1 MIGARFLAFV
11 DDNVQARIAGVPRHA
26 RGFLVVET
34 ARTHTD
40 CKPGTNPT
48 ALRIEILRRP
58 PGLQKDVVE
67 EVFCLAALADDP
79 DRETEQEGGMTRV
92 QRCQGLPIA
101 LRHGPDQAGVLGVVR
116 RWAALHLVATYHGFG
131 LAAARGKCRCLL
143 RDAVRAEATERT
155 WTQGVQLARDQRV
168 VGRGK
173 SGGELQLDVR
183 VPGKPT
189 PFHVVLNPEHEE
201 WECDCTSKEAVCSHV
216 VAAVL
221 ATDQSGGEMP
231 TSKRAAATVR
241 YLLEPDP
248 AGVKVTREL
257 VLDDSSQILKGSIMS
272 MIASGKAGA
281 IATEDYDIVVDR
293 LLGER
298 STRPITGE
306 KLDLLLG
313 ALAEAKDIRW
323 RGEKVSTSKEPVMP
337 RAVVD
342 DYQEGVRVQI
352 IPDPA
357 VAEVA
362 AVGMVLTHDSVL
374 RPIGAVD
381 LSGARLEKLPQQ
393 FDVGKK
399 AVPELLQ
406 KTIPALA
413 QRIEIDVRA
422 KRLPKLGAKEEPRMQ
437 MDVSQ
442 DGDTLTVF
450 PTLVY
455 GDPPRAR
462 VDGRTLV
469 HLNGALPI
477 RDEDTERQLV
487 HRLRDELN
495 LVPGRRVSL
504 VGREAFVMQQGLS
517 GWLRFDARSASA
529 AKLATLDVRLGIEG
543 NKLDVELYGTDGT
556 TTASVTA
563 ALRAWQAG
571 IDVVPLSGGG
581 WGRVPKE
588 WFDQHGERL
597 ADLLASRTGD
607 KKVPLYALPDLAKL
621 AAELDQPPPPE
632 LERLRPLLAGFEGI
646 PHATAEPGFVGELR
660 PYQQSGIDWLVF
672 CREAGLGCVLA
683 DDMGL
688 GKTIQALAVIP
699 SKEKTLV
706 VCPKSVLFNW
716 MAEIQKFRPDLRV
729 STYAGTR
736 RALDT
741 SADLV
746 LTSYP
751 ILRNDIDEI
760 GSVAWDAVILDES
773 QTIKNPD
780 SQVAR
785 AAYKLKGSW
794 KVTLSGTPVENRLDE
809 LWSQLHFTNPGLLG
823 GRGDFLE
830 RWAEPINLGDR
841 GAAARLRERIRP
853 FVLRRLKKDV
863 AKELPPRT
871 DAIMYVEL
879 EENERVTYDAIRAAT
894 QREIVKMLEQ
904 GGGVMQALEA
914 LLRLRQ
920 AACHTALLPGGLRT
934 GPAPQSS
941 SKMERLMDALAD
953 AVADGHRALVFS
965 QWTSLLDLIEPHL
978 NATNT
983 KFVRLDGSTQDRAAV
998 VNEFQA
1004 ETGPPVMLL
1013 SLKAGGTGLNLTAA
1027 DHVFLV
1033 DPWWNPAVED
1043 QAADRAHRIGQDK
1056 PVMVYRMVAR
1066 DTVEER
1072 ILELQAKK
1080 RNLADAALS
1089 EAGGATAITRDD
1101 LLALL
1106 A

>member
-1 MIGARFLAFV
+1 V
-11 DDNVQARIAGVPRHA
+11 
-26 RGFLVVET
+26 
-34 ARTHTD
+34 
-40 CKPGTNPT
+40 
-48 ALRIEILRRP
+48 
-58 PGLQKDVVE
+58 
-67 EVFCLAALADDP
+67 
-79 DRETEQEGGMTRV
+79 TRV
-92 QRCQGLPIA
+92 QACQGVSVA
-101 LRHGPDQAGVLGVVR
+101 LCHRGDQDGIVRVVR
-116 RWAALHLVATYHGFG
+116 GWRSRLHLEATYHGFG
-131 LAAARGKCRCLL
+131 LPAARGKRPVLL
-143 RDAVRAEATERT
+143 LKDAVRAEATERT

-168 VGRGK
+168 TGK
-173 SGGELQLDVR
+173 ATSGGELEFAVR
-183 VPGKPT
+183 VPTKPT
-189 PFHVVLNPEHEE
+189 PFHVVLNPTHEE
-201 WECDCTSKEAVCSHV
+201 WECDCPSKESVCSHV

-221 ATDQSGGEMP
+221 ATEQAGGELP
-231 TSKRAAATVR
+231 VSKRAAATIR

-248 AGVKVTREL
+248 AGVRVERQL
-257 VLDDSSQILKGSIMS
+257 IHDDRTEQLRGSLMT
-272 MIASGKAGA
+272 MIAKGKASQ
-281 IATEDYDIVVDR
+281 IATEEWDLVADR
-293 LLGER
+293 LLGNK
-298 STRPITGE
+298 PITGD

-313 ALAEAKDIRW
+313 VLADAKDVRW
-323 RGEKVSTSKEPVMP
+323 KGEKVTTSKEPVMP
-337 RAVVD
+337 RGRID
-342 DYQEGVRVQI
+342 DYGDGVKVEI
-352 IPDPA
+352 VADPA
-357 VAEVA
+357 VAEVL
-362 AVGMVLTHDSVL
+362 AVGLVRTHDDVL
-374 RPIGAVD
+374 RPIGATD
-381 LSGARLEKLPQQ
+381 LSGVRLERLPQR
-393 FDVGKK
+393 FDVGRR
-399 AVPELLQ
+399 ALPELMS
-406 KTIPALA
+406 KTIPQLA

-422 KRLPKLGAKEEPRMQ
+422 KQLPKIGAVEEPRMQ
-437 MDVSQ
+437 MEVAQ

-477 RDEDTERQLV
+477 RDEDAERRLV

-495 LVPGRRVSL
+495 LVPGRRVDV

-517 GWLRFDARSASA
+517 HWLRTDAKSAGG
-529 AKLATLDVRLGIEG
+529 KLASLEVRLDIEG

-556 TTASVTA
+556 AQASVAA

-571 IDVVPLSGGG
+571 IDVVPLTGGG

-597 ADLLASRTGD
+597 ADLLAARSSDR
-607 KKVPLYALPDLAKL
+607 KVPIYALPDLAKL

-646 PHATAEPGFVGELR
+646 PHTDPHPGFVGELR
-660 PYQQSGIDWLVF
+660 PYQQSGIDWLAF
-672 CREAGLGCVLA
+672 CRDAGLGCVLA

-688 GKTIQALAVIP
+688 GKTIQALAGLP
-699 SKEKTLV
+699 RGKNTLV

-716 MAEIQKFRPDLRV
+716 MAEISKFRPDLTV
-729 STYAGTR
+729 STHAGTR

-751 ILRNDIDEI
+751 ILRNDIDAI
-760 GSVAWDAVILDES
+760 GAVAWDIVILDES

-785 AAYKLKGSW
+785 AAYKLKGGW
-794 KVTLSGTPVENRLDE
+794 KLTLSGTPVENRLDE

-830 RWAEPINLGDR
+830 RWAEPIGLGDR
-841 GAAARLRERIRP
+841 AAAARLRERIRP

-879 EENERVTYDAIRAAT
+879 EEYERVTYDAIRAAT
-894 QREIVKMLEQ
+894 QREIVKMLEA

-920 AACHTALLPGGLRT
+920 AACHTALLPGGLRS
-934 GPAPQSS
+934 GPVAQTS
-941 SKMERLMDALAD
+941 SKLERLMEALAD

-978 NATNT
+978 EEANT
-983 KFVRLDGSTQDRAAV
+983 KFVRLDGSTTDRAGV
-998 VNEFQA
+998 VNQFQA
-1004 ETGPPVMLL
+1004 EDGPPVMLL

-1080 RNLADAALS
+1080 RGLADAALS
-1089 EAGGATAITRDD
+1089 EAGGALAITRDD